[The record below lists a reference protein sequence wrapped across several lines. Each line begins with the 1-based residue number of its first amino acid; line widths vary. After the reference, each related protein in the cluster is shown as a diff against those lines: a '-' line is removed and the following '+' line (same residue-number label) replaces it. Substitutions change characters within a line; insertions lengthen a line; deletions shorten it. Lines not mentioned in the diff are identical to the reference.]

1 MMHQHMPIA
10 MLHHVS
16 NREDWA
22 SLSPFIIR
30 DETFTRFL
38 DAVEAA
44 GKRTINFRQLHEG
57 HEKSRRDVIITF
69 DDCGKHLLDF
79 AIPELIRRNMTA
91 VFYIPT
97 ANIGGYNSWNVADDK
112 SRLELMDA
120 ADLKALERDGM
131 EVGSHSH
138 DHIHLDEVSVE
149 EVEQQLR
156 TSQSVLTQVLGHP
169 AISMA
174 YPYGGIPKSTGLLKS
189 CGFHAA
195 CSIFSPRQ
203 DCWTQRRFIVHD
215 GDSNMTLRLKLNRA
229 YSLYRGWYDRRIEQ
243 RAS

>member
-1 MMHQHMPIA
+1 MRQHMPIA

-16 NREDWA
+16 NREDWG
-22 SLSPFIIR
+22 SLNPFVIR
-30 DETFTRFL
+30 HETFTRFL
-38 DAVEAA
+38 DAIENA
-44 GKRTINFRQLHEG
+44 GKQTINFRQLHEG
-57 HEKSRRDVIITF
+57 LERSRQDMIITF

-97 ANIGGYNSWNVADDK
+97 ADIGGCNSWNVVDGK
-112 SRLELMDA
+112 SRVELMDA
-120 ADLKALERDGM
+120 TDLLALEQDGM

-138 DHIHLDEVSVE
+138 NHIHLDEVAE
-149 EVEQQLR
+149 EVVQLQFH
-156 TSQSVLTQVLGHP
+156 TSQSILTEILGRP
-169 AISMA
+169 AVSLA
-174 YPYGGIPKSTGLLKS
+174 YPYGGIPNSTNYLET
-189 CGFHAA
+189 CGYHAA
-195 CSIFSPRQ
+195 CSIFSPQPDR
-203 DCWTQRRFIVHD
+203 WTQRRFIVHD